1 MFFVLST
8 LLIDSN
14 DCIQNANP
22 EQFSL
27 VEVVLDKGVSE
38 RELSQDDKPFL
49 MMQKSRKVGISFQ

>member
-1 MFFVLST
+1 MLST
-8 LLIDSN
+8 LLMDSN
-14 DCIQNANP
+14 DHYCIQNANP

-49 MMQKSRKVGISFQ
+49 IMQKSRKVGIIFE